1 MYYVF
6 RNVELDTLFTN
17 FIYNIMKVKKCK
29 STLLYST
36 LVLCLWGGF
45 PQVRAASFES
55 FAIEQQS
62 NKVIGTVKDEFGPVI
77 GASVV
82 EKGTSNGVV
91 TDLNGK
97 FSLNVKP
104 GATLIIS
111 FVGYKQ
117 QEVKAGNV
125 PLNIVLE
132 EDSKML
138 GEVVVTALGIKRE
151 RKALGYGVAEVQGE
165 ALTKAKETNVINS
178 MAGRVP
184 GLVVTQTAGGASGSS
199 RVILRGSTE
208 MTGNNQPLYVIDGVP
223 LDNTNFGSAG
233 TYGGF
238 DLGDGISSVN
248 PDDIESMSVLKGP
261 AASALY
267 GSRASHGV
275 ILITTKK
282 ANKDK
287 ISVEYNGTMTFD
299 TQLAKWDDVQQI
311 YGMGSNGTYPI
322 NAVSNTN
329 MSWGAKADGTNMLK
343 YFDGVE
349 RPYLIVPDNTS
360 QFFRTGFTATNSA
373 IIGVN
378 NGKTGIRFTYTD
390 MRNKDIVPKTH
401 MSRDIFN
408 LRANTTAGKFDLDF
422 SANYTRE
429 DVKNRPALGDSKSN
443 IGKNLMTLATT
454 YDQEWLKTYQD
465 ANGEYS
471 NWNGMDPYNV
481 NPYWD
486 VYKNSNNSKK
496 DQFRFNGKVVWNITQ
511 HLKIQGTAGAELNW
525 FTFEDYKAP
534 TTPGYESGYLQNNN
548 FRNRMYNFELLALYN
563 NSWGDFDFNATLGGN
578 LYKVNNQTI
587 VTTAKDMKIR
597 DVVALMS
604 FNEVSV
610 EPYSY
615 RKQINSVYGAVNL
628 GWKHMLYF
636 DATLRGDQSSTLPI
650 SNNMYIYPSFSG
662 SFVFSELLKLGD
674 KLPYGKV
681 RMSWA
686 QVGSDTDPYQLG
698 LVYTKSKFA
707 YPGYTIGYISNG
719 TIPNKDLKPTKTNSF
734 EMGLELKF
742 LKNRIG
748 LDFTYYSQLSK
759 NQIMGMAS
767 SSTSGY
773 GYRLINAG
781 EIENKGVEIALNT
794 RPIQTKDFSWD
805 LNFNFSKNSNKVKKL
820 VDDMDMFELEKA
832 TWLDVQVA
840 AKVGENFGSIVGPD
854 FQRNENGDILIDPST
869 GLPMYDKSNH
879 VLGNASWDWT
889 GGVYTNFSYKNIS
902 LSAVFDVKVGAD
914 LYSMSARAAHE
925 TGKSMATLEGR
936 EAWYKSEEARQAAGY
951 AKDSPDWIP
960 TGGFIAPGVID
971 NGDGTYRENDIVI
984 NPEKYWMSVCRN
996 APSMFIYDNSYV
1008 KCREITLS
1016 YTLPK
1021 AWLKNVVDGLT
1032 ISFVARNPFI
1042 VWKNIPN
1049 IDPDSNY
1056 NNTTGMGMEY
1066 GSLPSRKSYGFNV
1079 NVKF

>member
-1 MYYVF
+1 
-6 RNVELDTLFTN
+6 
-17 FIYNIMKVKKCK
+17 MKVKKCK

-91 TDLNGK
+91 TDLDGK

-117 QEVKAGNV
+117 QEVKAGNA

-138 GEVVVTALGIKRE
+138 SEVVVTALGIKRE

-287 ISVEYNGTMTFD
+287 VSVEYNGTLTFD

-311 YGMGSNGTYPI
+311 YRMGSNGTYPN

-548 FRNRMYNFELLALYN
+548 FRNRMYNFEFLALYN

>member
-1 MYYVF
+1 
-6 RNVELDTLFTN
+6 
-17 FIYNIMKVKKCK
+17 MKVKKCK

-151 RKALGYGVAEVQGE
+151 SKALGYGVAEVQGE

>member
-1 MYYVF
+1 
-6 RNVELDTLFTN
+6 
-17 FIYNIMKVKKCK
+17 MKVKKCK

-971 NGDGTYRENDIVI
+971 NGDGTYRENDIII
-984 NPEKYWMSVCRN
+984 NPEKYWMNVCRN

-1021 AWLKNVVDGLT
+1021 TWLKNVIDGLT
-1032 ISFVARNPFI
+1032 VSFVARNPFI

-1066 GSLPSRKSYGFNV
+1066 GSLPSRKSYGFNI

>member
-1 MYYVF
+1 
-6 RNVELDTLFTN
+6 
-17 FIYNIMKVKKCK
+17 MKVKKCK
-29 STLLYST
+29 NTLLCGT
-36 LVLCLWGGF
+36 LTLCLWGGF
-45 PQVRAASFES
+45 SQVRAASFEN

-62 NKVIGTVKDEFGPVI
+62 NKVTGIVNDEFGPVI

-91 TDLNGK
+91 TDLDGK

-117 QEVKAGNV
+117 QEVKAGNA

-138 GEVVVTALGIKRE
+138 SEVVVTALGIKRE

-287 ISVEYNGTMTFD
+287 VSVEYNGTLTFD
-299 TQLAKWDDVQQI
+299 TQLAKWDDVQQV
-311 YGMGSNGTYPI
+311 YGMGANGTYPI

-329 MSWGAKADGTNMLK
+329 MSWGAKTDGTNMLK

>member
-1 MYYVF
+1 
-6 RNVELDTLFTN
+6 
-17 FIYNIMKVKKCK
+17 MKVKKCK

-329 MSWGAKADGTNMLK
+329 MSWGAKADCTNMLK

>member
-1 MYYVF
+1 
-6 RNVELDTLFTN
+6 
-17 FIYNIMKVKKCK
+17 MKVKKCK

-548 FRNRMYNFELLALYN
+548 FRNRMYNFELLAL
-563 NSWGDFDFNATLGGN
+563 
-578 LYKVNNQTI
+578 
-587 VTTAKDMKIR
+587 
-597 DVVALMS
+597 
-604 FNEVSV
+604 
-610 EPYSY
+610 
-615 RKQINSVYGAVNL
+615 
-628 GWKHMLYF
+628 
-636 DATLRGDQSSTLPI
+636 
-650 SNNMYIYPSFSG
+650 
-662 SFVFSELLKLGD
+662 
-674 KLPYGKV
+674 
-681 RMSWA
+681 
-686 QVGSDTDPYQLG
+686 
-698 LVYTKSKFA
+698 
-707 YPGYTIGYISNG
+707 
-719 TIPNKDLKPTKTNSF
+719 
-734 EMGLELKF
+734 
-742 LKNRIG
+742 
-748 LDFTYYSQLSK
+748 
-759 NQIMGMAS
+759 
-767 SSTSGY
+767 
-773 GYRLINAG
+773 
-781 EIENKGVEIALNT
+781 
-794 RPIQTKDFSWD
+794 
-805 LNFNFSKNSNKVKKL
+805 
-820 VDDMDMFELEKA
+820 
-832 TWLDVQVA
+832 
-840 AKVGENFGSIVGPD
+840 
-854 FQRNENGDILIDPST
+854 
-869 GLPMYDKSNH
+869 
-879 VLGNASWDWT
+879 
-889 GGVYTNFSYKNIS
+889 
-902 LSAVFDVKVGAD
+902 
-914 LYSMSARAAHE
+914 
-925 TGKSMATLEGR
+925 
-936 EAWYKSEEARQAAGY
+936 
-951 AKDSPDWIP
+951 
-960 TGGFIAPGVID
+960 
-971 NGDGTYRENDIVI
+971 
-984 NPEKYWMSVCRN
+984 
-996 APSMFIYDNSYV
+996 
-1008 KCREITLS
+1008 
-1016 YTLPK
+1016 
-1021 AWLKNVVDGLT
+1021 
-1032 ISFVARNPFI
+1032 
-1042 VWKNIPN
+1042 
-1049 IDPDSNY
+1049 
-1056 NNTTGMGMEY
+1056 
-1066 GSLPSRKSYGFNV
+1066 
-1079 NVKF
+1079 